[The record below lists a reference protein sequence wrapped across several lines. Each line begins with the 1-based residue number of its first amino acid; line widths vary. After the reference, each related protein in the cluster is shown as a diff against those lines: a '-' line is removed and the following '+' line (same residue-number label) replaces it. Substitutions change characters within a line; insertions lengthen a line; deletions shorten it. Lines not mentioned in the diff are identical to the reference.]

1 MKFTVY
7 SKANC
12 PYCEKIV
19 RVFNHLTALGS
30 LNYVKYDL
38 GADYTKEG
46 FYSLFGEGSTFP
58 QVVLNDTQHLGG
70 CSETITYL
78 QTQLE
83 GQDQVIECTE
93 QKKIVNSIT
102 DEEIT

>member
-19 RVFNHLTALGS
+19 RIFNHLTQKGT
-30 LNYVKYDL
+30 LNFVKYDL

-70 CSETITYL
+70 CSETVTYL
-78 QTQLE
+78 QTQLA
-83 GQDQVIECTE
+83 GQEDIVEDIQ
-93 QKKIVNSIT
+93 QKKFVNSIT
-102 DEEIT
+102 DVEVT

>member
-12 PYCEKIV
+12 PYCEKIT
-19 RVFNHLTALGS
+19 RVFEHLSKLQALH
-30 LNYVKYDL
+30 YVKYDL

-78 QTQLE
+78 EERLE
-83 GQDQVIECTE
+83 PHPIFDNDQRKT
-93 QKKIVNSIT
+93 VNAVT